1 MDVRIETML
10 CVWDKAIPDIF
21 IGLVNALTL
30 TTDEQDVR
38 KVMNAFWERD
48 EYNAFFMHGFGKH
61 HLWFYQRKASNPT
74 QCMDNRVLIVEF

>member
-1 MDVRIETML
+1 MI

-30 TTDEQDVR
+30 ATDEQGVR

-61 HLWFYQRKASNPT
+61 HLW
-74 QCMDNRVLIVEF
+74 V